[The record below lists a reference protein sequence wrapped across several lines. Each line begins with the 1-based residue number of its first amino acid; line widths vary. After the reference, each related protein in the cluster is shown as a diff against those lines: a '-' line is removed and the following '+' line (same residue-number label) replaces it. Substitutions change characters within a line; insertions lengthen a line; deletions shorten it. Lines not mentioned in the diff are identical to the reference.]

1 MYEIHIG
8 DRTIP
13 RSGDLKSPFKPVGDC
28 KSPLLGAARVSETNP
43 MYIWRKFATDAWL
56 GQHNES
62 LERRFGGAFATIE
75 RPGKVRIIVEISCPR
90 RSEAVHLQDEFGGKI
105 ERLASDWLQQFAKR
119 NRTRPLR
126 IGSRLQIGRT
136 AGPNTI
142 VIPAEAAFG
151 TGDHATTAMSLRM
164 LERITRGR
172 DDWALL
178 DAGTGSGILAIA
190 GSCFGAK
197 RIVAIDN
204 DPIAC
209 AVAKRN
215 ARRNRKRN
223 IEFRTG
229 DVLKQ
234 KIGAKFDVITANL
247 FSEILIAALPIF
259 SRHLEDHGRLIF
271 SGVLRSQERALITAL
286 DGNDFRVEEI
296 KRRGRWIAILASR
309 PRKRS

>member
-1 MYEIHIG
+1 
-8 DRTIP
+8 
-13 RSGDLKSPFKPVGDC
+13 
-28 KSPLLGAARVSETNP
+28 
-43 MYIWRKFATDAWL
+43 MYIWRKFATAEWF
-56 GQHNES
+56 GQHKEG
-62 LERRFGGAFATIE
+62 LERRFGGAFVTIE
-75 RPGKVRIIVEISCPR
+75 RPGKARTIVEVSCPR
-90 RSEAVHLQDEFGGKI
+90 RTEAAQLHDEFGGKI
-105 ERLASDWLQQFAKR
+105 EKLAADWFQQFEKR
-119 NRTRPLR
+119 NRTKPLR
-126 IGSRLQIGRT
+126 IGSRLQVGRT
-136 AGPNTI
+136 AGPNSI

-172 DDWALL
+172 ENWTLL

-209 AVAKRN
+209 SVAKRN

-229 DVLKQ
+229 EVLKQ

-247 FSEILIAALPIF
+247 FSEILIAALPVF
-259 SRHLEDHGRLIF
+259 SRHLANNGRLIL
-271 SGVLRSQERALITAL
+271 SGVLRSQERALVTAL
-286 DGNDFRVEEI
+286 DRNHFRVEEI
-296 KRRGRWIAILASR
+296 KRRRRWIAILASR